1 MKILEKV
8 SPVIENAARRADA
21 EKAQAIIAEAQKM
34 WDAGES
40 FVSTGFALDDL
51 YPRQREDDSA
61 EEVEAATSA
70 LEAQLAQL
78 AIDGSMKAV
87 QKETAAAMCAA
98 LEAADPLASITL
110 FGEDMPVRV
119 FADRWNK
126 VHPDD
131 KFYMAPGFEN

>member
-1 MKILEKV
+1 MNILEKI

-21 EKAQAIIAEAQKM
+21 KRAQSIIAETQKM

-61 EEVEAATSA
+61 EEVEAAASA
-70 LEAQLAQL
+70 LEVQLAQL
-78 AIDGSMKAV
+78 AIDGAMKAIP
-87 QKETAAAMCAA
+87 KETASAMCEA
-98 LEAADPLASITL
+98 LENSDLYASITL
-110 FGEDMPVRV
+110 FGEKMPVRV

-126 VHPDD
+126 MHPGDE
-131 KFYMAPGFEN
+131 FYMTPAFEN